1 MKDVLYEFL
10 DVVRIYSKIPGKHPD
25 MKKPFMVK
33 RGSTVQDVA
42 FKIHREFADKLKF
55 AKVWG
60 SGKFDG
66 QVVERDH
73 IVEDED
79 ILEIHVDM

>member
-1 MKDVLYEFL
+1 
-10 DVVRIYSKIPGKHPD
+10 
-25 MKKPFMVK
+25 MKKPFIVP
-33 RGSTVQDVA
+33 RGSNVMDVA
-42 FKIHREFADKLKF
+42 RKIHREFADNLKS
-55 AKVWG
+55 ARVWG

-66 QVVERDH
+66 QIVDVEH

>member
-1 MKDVLYEFL
+1 
-10 DVVRIYSKIPGKHPD
+10 VRVYSKIPGKDAD

-42 FKIHREFADKLKF
+42 FKIHREFADNLTF

-66 QVVERDH
+66 QIVERDH
-73 IVEDED
+73 VVEDED
-79 ILEIHVDM
+79 ILEIHVAM

>member
-1 MKDVLYEFL
+1 
-10 DVVRIYSKIPGKHPD
+10 
-25 MKKPFMVK
+25 VK
-33 RGSTVQDVA
+33 SAR
-42 FKIHREFADKLKF
+42 
-55 AKVWG
+55 VWG

-73 IVEDED
+73 VVADAD

>member
-1 MKDVLYEFL
+1 MD
-10 DVVRIYSKIPGKHPD
+10 
-25 MKKPFMVK
+25 KPFIVK
-33 RGSTVQDVA
+33 RGSSVQDVA
-42 FKIHREFADKLKF
+42 FKIHREFADNLKF
-55 AKVWG
+55 ARVWG

-73 IVEDED
+73 VVEDGD